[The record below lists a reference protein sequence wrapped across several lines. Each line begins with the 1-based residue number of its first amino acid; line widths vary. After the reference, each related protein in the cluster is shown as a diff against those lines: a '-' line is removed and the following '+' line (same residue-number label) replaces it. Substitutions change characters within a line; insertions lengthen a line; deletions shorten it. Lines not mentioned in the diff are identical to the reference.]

1 MKNAENKKKVENIRL
16 IEVYE
21 DFTVEP
27 RGIYDI
33 EWRFKRISLNYNGT
47 LYFIEVGYV
56 YYPES
61 IFEHSFKFIT
71 SICPKRIAKLILNN
85 KFNNT
90 DIEKCGYTYRVPFIS
105 VLKEIPPLGGL
116 KILFYKEA
124 PTFDQLFQKVSKRF
138 SYLASLFCQEA

>member
-1 MKNAENKKKVENIRL
+1 MKNTENIRL
-16 IEVYE
+16 IEVCE
-21 DFTVEP
+21 DFYNFP
-27 RGIYDI
+27 QQRYDL
-33 EWRFKRISLNYNGT
+33 EYRFTRFLLNYRKN

-61 IFEHSFKFIT
+61 IFEHSFKFIA
-71 SICPKRIAKLILNN
+71 SVCPKRIAKLILHN
-85 KFNNT
+85 KIDDT